1 MMMEAVCT
9 SETSVYFSETTRRY
23 IPEVYQLHTR
33 RRENLN
39 SHFVIFTVFILFKKT
54 SIFQMR
60 GCLVLALVATLSSV
74 VSSLDYNYSR
84 VLELSLLFY
93 EAQRSGPLPP
103 DNRIPWRGDSALGD
117 RGQNGED
124 LTGGYYDGKHE
135 LISYKWELTFK
146 SFFLLSY

>member
-1 MMMEAVCT
+1 MMMEAACA

-23 IPEVYQLHTR
+23 IPEVYQLLTR

-135 LISYKWELTFK
+135 LISYKWE
-146 SFFLLSY
+146 